1 MRTVNCSSV
10 WCPFV
15 FFIVLNISIMLTVTT
30 YRCLKRQ
37 WLFPFLHICFISWFT
52 ANTLLGY
59 IWVQL
64 GMLNKKQK
72 CLEQRQANENKN
84 TENWKMS
91 MDTIEKTGLT
101 QVLANV
107 GHNGCFTSTFLD
119 ICCLKFIFKHSINYE
134 INKIRKGENTVW
146 LRVY

>member
-1 MRTVNCSSV
+1 M
-10 WCPFV
+10 PFC
-15 FFIVLNISIMLTVTT
+15 FFHSIKHNNHVDRNDIPMSQKTMIISFFTYML
-30 YRCLKRQ
+30 Y
-37 WLFPFLHICFISWFT
+37 FLIHCQYFT
-52 ANTLLGY
+52 GLSY

-107 GHNGCFTSTFLD
+107 GHNRCFTSTFLD
-119 ICCLKFIFKHSINYE
+119 ICCLIFLFKHSINYE
-134 INKIRKGENTVW
+134 INKIRKGKNTVW